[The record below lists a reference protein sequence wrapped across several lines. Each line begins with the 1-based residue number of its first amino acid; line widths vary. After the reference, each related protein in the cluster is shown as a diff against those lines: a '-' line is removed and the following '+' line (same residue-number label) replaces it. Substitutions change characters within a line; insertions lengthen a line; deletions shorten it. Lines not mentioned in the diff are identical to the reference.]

1 MGFLSDLA
9 TLLNAGL
16 SVSDIKDLARI
27 NATAQITP
35 EAPTADPPASDPPAA
50 DPPDA
55 DPPDADPPAS
65 DPPAPTQAE
74 TAILTEISKLTSA
87 IQAANILNS
96 AKTGLPKTE
105 TVDDILAAN
114 ISRMGGGE

>member
-27 NATAQITP
+27 NATAQFTP
-35 EAPTADPPASDPPAA
+35 EAQPAPETTPAPEPEA
-50 DPPDA
+50 
-55 DPPDADPPAS
+55 PAS
-65 DPPAPTQAE
+65 DPPAPEAPASEPPAQTQAE

-114 ISRMGGGE
+114 ITRMGGGE

>member
-35 EAPTADPPASDPPAA
+35 EAPTADPPASDPPA
-50 DPPDA
+50 A

>member
-9 TLLNAGL
+9 TLLNSGL

-27 NATAQITP
+27 NATAQFTP
-35 EAPTADPPASDPPAA
+35 EAQPAPEPTPAPEPEAPASEPPAQ
-50 DPPDA
+50 
-55 DPPDADPPAS
+55 
-65 DPPAPTQAE
+65 TQAE

-114 ISRMGGGE
+114 ITRMGGGE

>member
-35 EAPTADPPASDPPAA
+35 EAPAADPPPADPPAA
-50 DPPDA
+50 
-55 DPPDADPPAS
+55 

-114 ISRMGGGE
+114 IARMGGGE

>member
-16 SVSDIKDLARI
+16 SVSNIKDLARI
-27 NATAQITP
+27 NATAQFTP
-35 EAPTADPPASDPPAA
+35 EAPAPEPTPTPEPEA
-50 DPPDA
+50 
-55 DPPDADPPAS
+55 PAS
-65 DPPAPTQAE
+65 DPPAPEAPASDPPAQTQAE

-96 AKTGLPKTE
+96 AKTGIPKTE

-114 ISRMGGGE
+114 IARMGGGD

>member
-27 NATAQITP
+27 NATAQFTP
-35 EAPTADPPASDPPAA
+35 EAPAPEPTPEPEAPAA
-50 DPPDA
+50 DPPA
-55 DPPDADPPAS
+55 PEAPAS
-65 DPPAPTQAE
+65 DLPAQTQAE

-114 ISRMGGGE
+114 IARMGGGE

>member
-27 NATAQITP
+27 NATSQFTGNQDPEQQPAQQP
-35 EAPTADPPASDPPAA
+35 EQQTAPPEQQ
-50 DPPDA
+50 
-55 DPPDADPPAS
+55 
-65 DPPAPTQAE
+65 PAPVEDQQEQPATQAE

-114 ISRMGGGE
+114 IKKMGGGEA